1 MPFRLPR
8 LSGMDKLTFSF
19 VSGVFPLL
27 LCAAVSAQ
35 AAQPCR
41 IDGRLVIRSGA
52 CPVATVTAPA
62 PATASPASALVAA
75 ADDADAP
82 KKRTIAEIMREREA
96 ANRKRPAAEP
106 AQRDGAS
113 VLRDRMGAL

>member
-1 MPFRLPR
+1 MDTPTPFFRPRRLGALPCT
-8 LSGMDKLTFSF
+8 LA
-19 VSGVFPLL
+19 VLL
-27 LCAAVSAQ
+27 LGAASAQ

-41 IDGRLVIRSGA
+41 IDGRLVIRSGP
-52 CPVATVTAPA
+52 CPVVTVAAPVAA
-62 PATASPASALVAA
+62 PSSALVAA

-96 ANRKRPAAEP
+96 ANRSRPAAEP
-106 AQRDGAS
+106 VQRDGAS